1 MDQPSQASPI
11 VGQDALRESYLPD
24 KIFARE
30 SQIKEILQ
38 HLSPLQKRCKPLNL
52 WLYGPPGAGKT
63 ATALY
68 VLRELK
74 EKANI
79 SSILVNCWEKNSF
92 YDILDDIILQ
102 LRILRAEEHRTSLKL
117 DKLRKHLS
125 GSSFVVVLDEID
137 RLKASERATVLY
149 NLDSLGSVGL
159 VCISNSRQALLEL
172 EERVRSRLSVYSVY
186 FPAYAAED
194 TAEILADRAQLALT
208 EGLCSEQ
215 TLKQIAQ
222 IACGDARVAIR
233 SLQAAAQLAESEKLD
248 AICVDT
254 LKKQWDNAREAK
266 QDYLLASLTEDHR
279 TLHRIVKQK
288 GQILSGDLWQEYLQ
302 HCEQVKRKPLAPRT
316 FSDYVN
322 NLAHT
327 GLITSERARMKGKV
341 RLFKIATY
349 SHTGST
355 SI

>member
-1 MDQPSQASPI
+1 
-11 VGQDALRESYLPD
+11 LRESYIPERLSG
-24 KIFARE
+24 RE
-30 SQIKEILQ
+30 SQIQEILRC
-38 HLSPLQKRCKPLNL
+38 LSGLQNKHKPINL

-79 SSILVNCWEKNSF
+79 NGILINCWEKNSF

-117 DKLRKHLS
+117 QKLRKHLS

-137 RLKASERATVLY
+137 RLKASERSTVLY

-159 VCISNSRQALLEL
+159 VCISNSRQALFEL
-172 EERVRSRLSVYSVY
+172 EERVRSRLNAYSVH

-194 TAEILADRAQLALT
+194 IAGILADRAQLALA
-208 EGLCSEQ
+208 EGLCSDQ
-215 TLKQIAQ
+215 ALRQIAQ
-222 IACGDARVAIR
+222 IASGDARVAIR
-233 SLQAAAQLAESEKLD
+233 TLQAAAQLAENEKLD
-248 AICVDT
+248 AVCVDS
-254 LKKQWDNAREAK
+254 LKKQWGNAREAK
-266 QDYLLASLTEDHR
+266 QDYVLATLTEDHR
-279 TLHRIVKQK
+279 ILYQIVKRQ

-322 NLAHT
+322 RLVQA
-327 GLITSERARMKGKV
+327 GLVTSERARVKGKV
-341 RLFKIATY
+341 RVFKIVA
-349 SHTGST
+349 
-355 SI
+355 